1 MSEAGA
7 ANVELLMIT
16 PNAERLIESCG
27 RTCYES
33 YDKVTDDSHKKLIRH
48 LIKSGHTSVF
58 EHAHVTFRITNV
70 SRSFSH
76 QLVRHRMASPSQK
89 SQRYVKE
96 NDFDYI
102 LPTSVRDDEGSW
114 VLYSHCMEVID
125 DTYNALVARG
135 IRKEDARYVLP
146 NACTTT
152 IDMTFN
158 FRSLFNVFHL
168 RGDKHAQWEIRKVA
182 MDMLTLVKEYA
193 PNVFASYENDFE
205 NDTIRK
211 VELCSHGEK
220 LNAFCEA
227 CGRTHSA

>member
-1 MSEAGA
+1 MSEAAA

-48 LIKSGHTSVF
+48 LMRSGHHSVF
-58 EHAHVTFRITNV
+58 EHASASFRFTNV
-70 SRSFSH
+70 SRSLTH
-76 QLVRHRMASPSQK
+76 QQVRHRVASFSQK

-96 NDFDYI
+96 KEFDFVVPPSI
-102 LPTSVRDDEGSW
+102 QSNKEA
-114 VLYSHCMEVID
+114 LYAFIQCMENID
-125 DTYNALVARG
+125 LIYNELVSLG

-152 IDMTFN
+152 IDMTIN
-158 FRSLFNVFHL
+158 FRSLFNFFDL

-182 MDMLTLVKEYA
+182 MDMLTLVKEHA
-193 PNVFASYENDFE
+193 PTVFESYENDFE
-205 NDTIRK
+205 NNTITR
-211 VELCSHGEK
+211 VEK
-220 LNAFCEA
+220 
-227 CGRTHSA
+227 